1 MKAIKKYQYNPDYA
15 VPPGETVREVM
26 ETFMMN
32 GTKNCFKLSNS
43 GNLPE
48 TKSRGDTPRY
58 LTKREFAAR
67 LGIPVQTLNRIFKGE
82 HPITNEAANRLEKLT
97 GTPANFW
104 NNLESNS
111 GRLQK
116 VAEGNKKYEA
126 K

>member
-1 MKAIKKYQYNPDYA
+1 MKPKKKYSYNPDYA
-15 VPPGETVREVM
+15 VPPGETVREIM
-26 ETFMMN
+26 ETLRMN
-32 GTKNCFKLSNS
+32 GSRSSFKLSSS

-48 TKSRGDTPRY
+48 VKSRGGTQHY

-67 LGIPVQTLNRIFKGE
+67 LGIPVQILNHIFKGKE
-82 HPITNEAANRLEKLT
+82 PITNETANRLEKLT
-97 GTPANFW
+97 GTPASFW
-104 NNLESNS
+104 NKLEYNS